1 MSIACSRRPI
11 LVTVVSIS
19 LVSSAA
25 TRVMAQN
32 VAAPPVRVPRA
43 LTLADAER
51 LMVERNVAIA
61 ATRYQ
66 LSAAQAVRLIAG
78 YKPNPTLQ
86 LAAEQ
91 FPFASPLS
99 GSYPRFFATNPDA
112 GAQPTYTVQLSKTFE
127 RGDKREFRMAQAD
140 ATVEAAEFLIRD
152 TIRQQLF
159 QLRQAFGNAI
169 LARENLRL
177 AQQIDAQYQRSE
189 QLTLVKTQAG
199 ELPAL
204 ELYRIRAGRLAYQQA
219 VIDTTNTYQQATRD
233 ILNLLN
239 AAPADVSAGPVV
251 VTIAAQ
257 AQSAANQITAP
268 LSIVGDFVDRSL
280 TKSVDELTQQSL
292 QLRPDVQLARRN
304 LSAAQRGVDLA
315 KAQRSR
321 DVVASVEYQR
331 VGDDHAL
338 GVITQIP
345 LFVYN
350 NQLAGITQAEAQRNA
365 AEALLHQVERQAVTD
380 VAKAYA
386 AYLASKQSL
395 TLYST
400 DNLVQVQRVQDI
412 TQFSFQQGS
421 MSLFELLEVQ
431 RNTQQAFVAYNQA
444 RASYQMSLWQLEQ
457 ALGAPLF

>member
-1 MSIACSRRPI
+1 
-11 LVTVVSIS
+11 
-19 LVSSAA
+19 
-25 TRVMAQN
+25 
-32 VAAPPVRVPRA
+32 
-43 LTLADAER
+43 
-51 LMVERNVAIA
+51 
-61 ATRYQ
+61 
-66 LSAAQAVRLIAG
+66 
-78 YKPNPTLQ
+78 
-86 LAAEQ
+86 
-91 FPFASPLS
+91 
-99 GSYPRFFATNPDA
+99 
-112 GAQPTYTVQLSKTFE
+112 VQLSKTFE

-219 VIDTTNTYQQATRD
+219 VIDATNTYQQATRD

-304 LSAAQRGVDLA
+304 LIAAQRGVDLA